1 MMTAL
6 KFVFS
11 LTCLFVGNMAQKTDV
26 KSSPCV
32 RQTRD
37 FVSVKVGDNVTFQCF
52 YEGDDSAWLYWF
64 KRTRGQK
71 PNLIAFNYVYD
82 TVITFNE
89 EFKDHP
95 RFTLDTGK
103 GENHVTIKD
112 LDISDL
118 ATYYWAS
125 NYLYNFEFAE
135 GTTVSVGKATMLD
148 CEGES
153 LSYKGY
159 IQYLQTDGVHRKHSE
174 GSVSNV
180 CVCTDDA
187 HSPALVYCLSGAF
200 ASTTILTVLLVFLVC
215 IRSKTHSCPC
225 IGTVIS
231 TLLLIYTTVHSMT
244 LKTNFGFQILQQHF
258 YLPPTQ
264 MQR

>member
-148 CEGES
+148 CE
-153 LSYKGY
+153 
-159 IQYLQTDGVHRKHSE
+159 
-174 GSVSNV
+174 
-180 CVCTDDA
+180 DDA